1 MTLPTVRQSRINGL
15 ITSCVVHGV
24 VIAAA
29 VFLTTAGEST
39 RSHPSPAAYEPPSHI
54 IWLSVPGAGGGGGGG
69 GAKEQSPA
77 RAAEVKGSDKQS
89 MPSAPRA
96 MSDTPEKPKPVD
108 PLPDVPVQTLGASD
122 LTMFGLIEAGAESLS
137 QGPGDGGGV
146 GPGRGPGAGPGLGD
160 GIGPGRNGGIGD
172 GVWTVGSG
180 VTMPVPVHQ
189 EKPQY
194 TIEAMRARI
203 EGAVI
208 VECVV
213 QATGTCSRLRVLRSL
228 DSRLGLDEQALRA
241 AAAWRFAPGM
251 RLGKPVAVLVTIQLG
266 FSIH

>member
-1 MTLPTVRQSRINGL
+1 VTLRTPHRSRING
-15 ITSCVVHGV
+15 IVTSCVVHGV

-29 VFLTTAGEST
+29 VFLTTASEST

-54 IWLSVPGAGGGGGGG
+54 IWLSAPGLGGGGGGG

-77 RAAEVKGSDKQS
+77 RAAEVKGPDKQT
-89 MPSAPRA
+89 MPSASRA
-96 MSDTPEKPKPVD
+96 MSDTPEQPKPVD
-108 PLPDVPVQTLGASD
+108 PLPDVPVQTLGASN
-122 LTMFGLIEAGAESLS
+122 LTSMGLIEAGAETLSL
-137 QGPGDGGGV
+137 GAGDGGGAGTGRGTGMGPGAGPGV
-146 GPGRGPGAGPGLGD
+146 GPGRG
-160 GIGPGRNGGIGD
+160 GGIGD
-172 GVWTVGSG
+172 GVWTPGNG

-203 EGAVI
+203 EGAVV

-213 QATGTCSRLRVLRSL
+213 QPNGVCARLRVLRSL

-241 AAAWRFAPGM
+241 ASAWRFSPGTL
-251 RLGKPVAVLVTIQLG
+251 LGKPVAVLVTIQLG